1 MKFRKAY
8 AMDNKSRVIVVPCSG
23 IGKVHGLIS
32 RESAYEIT
40 DNIAKEQADTLCLA
54 LLVKGDEEALAK
66 VRSNPCITIDGCAK
80 YCAKKNIEIAG
91 GKVAEAFIVNDAL
104 KSHRGEQP
112 GTATKLTD
120 TGWTVVREIAC
131 CLASDVRAQSEGGE
145 K

>member
-1 MKFRKAY
+1 MEQK
-8 AMDNKSRVIVVPCSG
+8 DTVLVVPCSG

-40 DNIAKEQADTLCLA
+40 DNVAKGQADTLCLA

-66 VRSNPCITIDGCAK
+66 VRNSRCVTIDGCAK

-91 GKVAEAFIVNDAL
+91 GEVAESFMVNDAL
-104 KSHRGEQP
+104 KNHRGEQP
-112 GTATKLTD
+112 GTATKLTE

-131 CLASDVRAQSEGGE
+131 SLANGIEGGE